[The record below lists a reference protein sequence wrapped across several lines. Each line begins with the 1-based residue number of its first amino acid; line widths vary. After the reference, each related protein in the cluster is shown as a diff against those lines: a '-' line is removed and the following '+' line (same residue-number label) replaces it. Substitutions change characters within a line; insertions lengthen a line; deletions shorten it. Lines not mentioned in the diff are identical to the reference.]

1 MRSEL
6 VNNATMDRF
15 TSMQV
20 FVRVVDTGGFTAAAL
35 ALDLPK
41 ASVSQ
46 HVSRLERHLGVRL
59 LQRSTRRVRL
69 TDDGATYYARIRHL
83 LDDVGE
89 IEAGLTDARGSP
101 RGRLRIDVPAAFGVH
116 VLAPALPDFHA
127 RYPDIHV
134 EVGSSDRPVDLVAE
148 GVDCVVR
155 GGDVFDES
163 LIGRRLESLPI
174 VTLASTAYL
183 RRHGT
188 PTHPRQLAEHALI
201 GYFSTVTGRFSSYE
215 FERGAERIVV
225 DGPFPV
231 AFNDAN
237 AFLAGGTAGL
247 GIFQAPR
254 GAWVRD
260 ALRDER
266 LTRILKSWRSGA
278 LVHTILYPSRRHLPM
293 RVQVFVD
300 WAIERLAS

>member
-1 MRSEL
+1 
-6 VNNATMDRF
+6 MDRF

-20 FVRVVDTGGFTAAAL
+20 FVKVADTGGFTAAAL

-46 HVSRLERHLGVRL
+46 HVARLEQHLGVRL

-69 TDDGATYYARIRHL
+69 TDDGAAYYARIRHV

-89 IEAGLTDARGSP
+89 LEAGLVDARRSP

-116 VLAPALPDFHA
+116 VLAPALPDFHG
-127 RYPDIHV
+127 RYPDIRL
-134 EVGSSDRPVDLVAE
+134 EIGSSDRPVDLVAE

-163 LIGRRLESLPI
+163 LVGRRLESLRI

-188 PTHPRQLAEHALI
+188 PTDPRRLADHALI
-201 GYFSTVTGRFSSYE
+201 GYFSTVNGAFSPYE
-215 FERGAERIVV
+215 FARGSEHVVV
-225 DGPFPV
+225 DGPFPIG
-231 AFNDAN
+231 FNDAN
-237 AFLAGGTAGL
+237 AFLAAGAAGL
-247 GIFQAPR
+247 GIFQAPC
-254 GAWVRD
+254 GAWVRA
-260 ALRDER
+260 ALRDKR
-266 LTRILKSWRSGA
+266 LTQILKGWKCGS

-300 WAIERLAS
+300 WAVERLAS